1 MDKKTGLI
9 KKKLLNTRG
18 FSLGELL
25 AATVILLLASQI
37 LAQGVAYTVRMY
49 NESLTRSNARQLC
62 SSLTAVIETELR
74 YTTSITYDANTG
86 KLLTYFSRDY
96 GQSSSGFLSI
106 DSDDNEVAAGE
117 IAIRKSSKEQG
128 NKYYRLL
135 SSSTYSSY
143 DLEAKVDS
151 ATYDSVNKKFT
162 IKITIYAQNGDKQL
176 ETTFDVIPANDLK
189 IN

>member
-1 MDKKTGLI
+1 MNKKLVLI
-9 KKKLLNTRG
+9 KKKLSNNKG

-25 AATVILLLASQI
+25 VATVILLLASQI
-37 LAQGVAYTVRMY
+37 LAQGVAYAARMY
-49 NESLTRSNARQLC
+49 NESLTRSHAKQLC

-74 YTTSITYDANTG
+74 YTTSITYDEKTG

-96 GQSSSGFLSI
+96 GQSNSGFLSI
-106 DSDDNEVAAGE
+106 DSDDNEVSTGE
-117 IAIRKSSKEQG
+117 IAVRTSTGENT
-128 NKYYRLL
+128 NKYHRLL

-143 DLEAKVDS
+143 DLEAKVSS
-151 ATYDSVNKKFT
+151 AVYDLSNNKFT
-162 IKITIYAQNGDKQL
+162 ISLTIYERNGDKQL